1 MGVACLHAMPFQ
13 DLHKESWVFL
23 PVQTVDQEDQVDQVV
38 RSPIVAE
45 LPVAFLVE
53 LLGVPMIGYHL

>member
-1 MGVACLHAMPFQ
+1 MGVACLLAMPFQ

-23 PVQTVDQEDQVDQVV
+23 PVQTVDPVV
-38 RSPIVAE
+38 RSPIVAGE
-45 LPVAFLVE
+45 QLPVAFLVE